1 MKQNEEAIKYIHE
14 AEKLMLEN
22 DFTIRHI
29 LIIFSEISYVIQENM
44 YKPSNT
50 IKSNER

>member
-22 DFTIRHI
+22 DFYDQAHTYN
-29 LIIFSEISYVIQENM
+29 LSEISYVIQENM

-50 IKSNER
+50 IKKQ